1 MSSVSVGKVKPTY
14 SPSVKKARRYS
25 VWVAIVASLS
35 GLMFGW
41 DSMALN
47 VVKNALQYNTKASNG
62 LIGFAIAFG
71 VLTAV
76 LGAFIAGRLSDKIG
90 RKPIMI
96 IAAVLFII
104 SSIGIVFIGNSI
116 GMFLFWRFWSG
127 LAMGS
132 AMTIAPAYISE
143 TAPADLRGT
152 LVSLRQ
158 FFIII
163 GLFVCGLLG
172 NWLVGMATPP
182 AKGSS
187 MPQSAS
193 DLYMMGIHMAAW
205 QWAFLSVA
213 IGGII
218 YLVTALL
225 IPESPR
231 YLVLAGKLD
240 EAKASLSKTVG
251 GDSADVDKR
260 IAEIQES
267 MKNPTKRKGFKMLLT
282 KSGHNLQK
290 VVWIGVALAALQQFV
305 GINAIFYYSTTIFA
319 TVGFGEQQALQQT
332 LILTAVKVVAIILGM
347 ILIDHLGRRPL
358 MIFGSA
364 AMVVSLAAVAI
375 IMLSAPKA
383 ANGTPD
389 LAQHPALGIIALI
402 GLCLYVFSY
411 AGTWG
416 PIMWVLVGEMFPN
429 KIRGAATSIAGSAEW
444 MANFIVTLSFPV
456 MAAWSIGTTYI
467 IYGVMAL
474 IGLLFVIYLVPET
487 KNVELED
494 MDKVVA

>member
-1 MSSVSVGKVKPTY
+1 
-14 SPSVKKARRYS
+14 
-25 VWVAIVASLS
+25 
-35 GLMFGW
+35 MFGW

-47 VVKNALQYNTKASNG
+47 VVKNALQYHTKANNG

-71 VLTAV
+71 VLSAV
-76 LGAFIAGRLSDKIG
+76 LGAFVAGRLSDKTG

-96 IAAVLFII
+96 ISAVLFIV

-116 GMFLFWRFWSG
+116 GLFLFWRFFSG
-127 LAMGS
+127 LAMGA

-172 NWLVGMATPP
+172 DWLVGKADAP
-182 AKGSS
+182 AKGSD
-187 MPQSAS
+187 MPQSAGNLS
-193 DLYMMGIHMAAW
+193 MLGLNLEAW

-213 IGGII
+213 IGGIV
-218 YLVTALL
+218 YLVTALMV
-225 IPESPR
+225 PESPR
-231 YLVLAGKLD
+231 YLVLAGKLE
-240 EAKASLSKTVG
+240 EAKASLGKTTG
-251 GDSADVDKR
+251 EDSDELDAR
-260 IAEIQES
+260 IAGIQDS
-267 MKNPTKRKGFKMLLT
+267 LKSDSKRSGFKVVLT

-290 VVWIGVALAALQQFV
+290 VVWVGVALAALQQFV

-332 LILTAVKVVAIILGM
+332 LILTGVKVVAIILGM
-347 ILIDHLGRRPL
+347 ILIDRIGRRPL

-364 AMVVSLAAVAI
+364 AMVVSLIAVSS

-383 ANGTPD
+383 ADGSPD
-389 LAQHPALGIIALI
+389 LAGNPALGIIALI
-402 GLCLYVFSY
+402 ALCLYVGSY

-429 KIRGAATSIAGSAEW
+429 RIRGAATSIAGAAEW
-444 MANFIVTLSFPV
+444 IANFAVTLSFPV
-456 MAAWSIGTTYI
+456 LAAWSIGTTYI

-474 IGLLFVIYLVPET
+474 IGLLFVIFLVPET

-494 MDKVVA
+494 MDKLVEQN